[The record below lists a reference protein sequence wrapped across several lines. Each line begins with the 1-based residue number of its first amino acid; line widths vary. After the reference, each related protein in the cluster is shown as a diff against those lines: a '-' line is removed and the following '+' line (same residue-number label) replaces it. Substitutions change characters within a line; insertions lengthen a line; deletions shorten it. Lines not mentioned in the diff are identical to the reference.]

1 MNRLKFI
8 ILNISCLILLNGCGM
23 AVKNVVGTVRGGEND
38 ILIIEPLKSL
48 ESYKSIGLVAIKGSV
63 NERLTPQLLSYLNRK
78 MYKLLSKSGAE
89 VKKKGQLRLSCK
101 VLNIANS
108 FRKKEILVQV
118 QLHDAKTKQS
128 LGIVNIAGE
137 ASGFR
142 GIESAADKVA
152 EGVTE
157 LLAKHHYPGI
167 KDSSWF

>member
-1 MNRLKFI
+1 MNRFKFI
-8 ILNISCLILLNGCGM
+8 LLNISFLILLNGCGM

-38 ILIIEPLKSL
+38 LLVIEPIKNL
-48 ESYKSIGLVAIKGSV
+48 EPYKSIGLVAIKGPV
-63 NERLTPQLLSYLNRK
+63 NERLTPQLLSYLNKK
-78 MYKLLSKSGAE
+78 MYKQLSKSGAE
-89 VKKKGQLRLSCK
+89 MKKKGQLRLSGK

-118 QLHDAKTKQS
+118 KLHDAETKHS
-128 LGIVNIAGE
+128 LGVVNVTGE
-137 ASGFR
+137 ASGLR

-157 LLAKHHYPGI
+157 LLAKYHYPGI